1 MCWDI
6 NHTLIYIFIFRANI
20 SLSFLSHLSLSCSLS
35 LFSHSLSFLSLFS
48 HSLSHSFPTLSRS
61 LSFLPLSLTSLS
73 PFSLSSLFLFFFFLF
88 AWLQDSLCFIVSH
101 ITAEGKMGDVV
112 EIQITPETPGRPAIL
127 NPFESPTDYHRL
139 HEPLVPSPSVFKC
152 SIASSAVSN
161 LHCSF
166 CCHPSIL
173 LIYSGPRSCFFR
185 TTRQHTIQ

>member
-1 MCWDI
+1 M
-6 NHTLIYIFIFRANI
+6 
-20 SLSFLSHLSLSCSLS
+20 LSL
-35 LFSHSLSFLSLFS
+35 
-48 HSLSHSFPTLSRS
+48 SFPTLS
-61 LSFLPLSLTSLS
+61 LTLFPLSLVLS
-73 PFSLSSLFLFFFFLF
+73 PFSLSLSPLSLLSLSPLSFYSFFLF

>member
-20 SLSFLSHLSLSCSLS
+20 SLSFLSHSLSHLSLSCSLSLFPLSLS
-35 LFSHSLSFLSLFS
+35 LFSHSLSFSLLSP
-48 HSLSHSFPTLSRS
+48 SLSHLS
-61 LSFLPLSLTSLS
+61 LSFLSLLSLFIL
-73 PFSLSSLFLFFFFLF
+73 FFLF